1 MSIRRHHVHINHE
14 WGRYEN
20 IDGKT
25 GVIRRHKAIGAPLE
39 LASCEKKEL
48 ATAIFLYIKIN
59 L

>member
-39 LASCEKKEL
+39 LASCDKKEL
-48 ATAIFLYIKIN
+48 ATALFYI
-59 L
+59 